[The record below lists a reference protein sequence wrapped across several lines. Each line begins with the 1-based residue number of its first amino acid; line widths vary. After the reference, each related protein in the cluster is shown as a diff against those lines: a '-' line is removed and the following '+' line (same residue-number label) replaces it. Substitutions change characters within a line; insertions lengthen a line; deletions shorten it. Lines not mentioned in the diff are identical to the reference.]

1 MKQLLEELTHFLN
14 WYKEIYGDQI
24 FIDGTWIEP
33 ASRQEAIKPAEK
45 GIKSPSITITKSLD
59 QFNAPLRDFYEE
71 IKNCQNCPLGST
83 RKNFVFGV
91 GNPNAK
97 IMFVGEAPGREE
109 DEQGIPFVG
118 RAGQLLS
125 RMLASIGLSREDV
138 FIANVLKC
146 RPPQNRDPLPEEIAH
161 CEPYLKKQLRL
172 ISPRLIV
179 ALGRIAGQV
188 LLRRE
193 ASLSQLRETVH
204 LYEKIP
210 LVVTYHPAAL
220 LRNSLWKQQAW
231 EDLKKI
237 KKVLN
242 N

>member
-1 MKQLLEELTHFLN
+1 MKQLLEELTQFLN
-14 WYKEIYGDQI
+14 WYKEIYSDQVYI
-24 FIDGTWIEP
+24 NGQWIEP
-33 ASRQEAIKPAEK
+33 VTHQGEVRAAVK
-45 GIKSPSITITKSLD
+45 GINRSSSAITKSLA
-59 QFNAPLRDFYEE
+59 QFNAALRDFYEE
-71 IKNCQNCPLGST
+71 IKDCQKCRLGST

-125 RMLASIGLSREDV
+125 RMLASIGLSRDDV

-161 CEPYLKKQLRL
+161 CEPYLKKQLSL
-172 ISPRLIV
+172 ISPVLIV

-193 ASLSQLRETVH
+193 DSLSQLRQTIH

-210 LVVTYHPAAL
+210 LIVTYHPAAL
-220 LRNSLWKQQAW
+220 LRNSQWKQQAW
-231 EDLKKI
+231 EDLKKM
-237 KKVLN
+237 KKVLKN
-242 N
+242 